1 MWPWTFINGRNIPI
15 GHTDTF
21 IDNVTL
27 LNLVVL
33 INISY
38 ADNVLENSFKPCRGQ
53 GFIDAAVSKEIKVWW
68 KVTAVILIPDTV
80 SGQW

>member
-1 MWPWTFINGRNIPI
+1 MAEIFPLATWTLLLMLAINNTKTS
-15 GHTDTF
+15 HNF
-21 IDNVTL
+21 TL

-53 GFIDAAVSKEIKVWW
+53 GFIDVAVSKEIKV
-68 KVTAVILIPDTV
+68 
-80 SGQW
+80 G